1 MNIIALA
8 PRRLHQDGI
17 WQGCELEKMQAT
29 FAAELASGEASGW
42 HVDATEVGDPQFY
55 LLGPQPEEDCIL
67 SISRLGR
74 LYVLEDGAGQVLAE
88 DSNLAKLTMKGKQFL
103 REAKA
108 GIIANL
114 ALMWGTVRHQF
125 EEKIE
130 PMMAES
136 EEFLFLV
143 APKLAALV

>member
-1 MNIIALA
+1 MNVIALA

-17 WQGCELEKMQAT
+17 WQSCELEKMQAT
-29 FAAELASGEASGW
+29 FAAELASGDASGW

-55 LLGPQPEEDCIL
+55 LLGPQPTEDCIL

-74 LYVLEDGAGQVLAE
+74 LYVLEDGAGHILAE
-88 DSNLAKLTMKGKQFL
+88 DGNLSRLTLKGKQFL

-108 GIIANL
+108 GLFASM
-114 ALMWGTVRHQF
+114 ALMWGTIRHQF
-125 EEKIE
+125 EEKVE
-130 PMMAES
+130 PMLAES
-136 EEFLFLV
+136 EEFLFFV